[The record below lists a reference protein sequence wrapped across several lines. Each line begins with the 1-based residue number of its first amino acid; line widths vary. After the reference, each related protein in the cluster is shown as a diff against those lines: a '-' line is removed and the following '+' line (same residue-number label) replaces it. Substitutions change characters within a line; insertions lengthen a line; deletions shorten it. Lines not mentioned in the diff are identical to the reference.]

1 MNNKHEF
8 ITRTV
13 IDYVNL
19 NNIIKKQECQ
29 IEVMKTKNNELQML
43 VGFLKDKLI
52 EFDPSMKSQFEA
64 LNL

>member
-1 MNNKHEF
+1 MIEYNEF

-29 IEVMKTKNNELQML
+29 LEVMKTKNNALQKL

>member
-1 MNNKHEF
+1 MFEYNEF

>member
-1 MNNKHEF
+1 MIEYNEF

-52 EFDPSMKSQFEA
+52 EFDPSMKSQLEA

>member
-1 MNNKHEF
+1 MIEYNEF

-13 IDYVNL
+13 IDYVNR

>member
-1 MNNKHEF
+1 MIEYNEF

-52 EFDPSMKSQFEA
+52 EFDPSMQSQFEA

>member
-1 MNNKHEF
+1 MIEYNEF

-13 IDYVNL
+13 IDYVKL